1 VLLVVLCGVCGGVEM
16 GTNPATMLGPPPIEV
31 MLPVAA
37 IPGTLPPP
45 TNGGLLIT
53 VPVGAKE
60 DCVATDDVELERVG
74 LEGRMLP
81 VIIVSEGV

>member
-1 VLLVVLCGVCGGVEM
+1 M
-16 GTNPATMLGPPPIEV
+16 GTNPATILGPPPIEV
-31 MLPVAA
+31 ILPVAA

-45 TNGGLLIT
+45 TKGGLLIT
-53 VPVGAKE
+53 VPVGAKD

-81 VIIVSEGV
+81 VMIASDDV